1 MSKYYTYSPNLIGK
15 HKTFDKKLHDKYDLP
30 ARKIIKEK
38 LKDWVMDNPNIK
50 KQDLIITKPYK
61 YKFIELQ
68 VNSQWNQVEYPH
80 KNLYIYE
87 RKAKYGNDTLFITL
101 NKILSRGYMFDKKSL
116 CTKPRRLQ
124 KYSRE
129 FVYDVPWRLTM
140 PIDIE
145 DLSVEI
151 IKLY

>member
-1 MSKYYTYSPNLIGK
+1 MSKYYTYSPNLIGR
-15 HKTFDKKLHDKYDLP
+15 HKTFNQKLHDKYDLP
-30 ARKIIKEK
+30 ARKVIKEQ
-38 LKDWVMDNPNIK
+38 LKDWVMDNPDTK

-61 YKFIELQ
+61 YKFIEIQ
-68 VNSQWNQVEYPH
+68 VCSFWEQPKYPH

-101 NKILSRGYMFDKKSL
+101 NKILTRGYIFDRKSL
-116 CTKPRRLQ
+116 CAKPRRIQ

-129 FVYDVPWRLTM
+129 FVYDIPWRLTI
-140 PIDIE
+140 PIYIE
-145 DLSVEI
+145 NLSVET